1 MTEIKKT
8 ALRTFMDAVKTY
20 WGFGAAL
27 FGICSLVYAH
37 GVTAGN
43 GSMNSRVDSL
53 ITNQLE
59 IRQDMTKVTTVVEG
73 LSTELIKHESRDP
86 NVSKEDIIDAMTHL
100 RIEISQP
107 VERSVDKSMDKSA
120 VPYKFNVKIIPIKK

>member
-1 MTEIKKT
+1 
-8 ALRTFMDAVKTY
+8 
-20 WGFGAAL
+20 
-27 FGICSLVYAH
+27 
-37 GVTAGN
+37 
-43 GSMNSRVDSL
+43 
-53 ITNQLE
+53 
-59 IRQDMTKVTTVVEG
+59 MTKVVTVVKN